1 MKIERKINMSRS
13 SKQNLILL
21 ALLVIAI
28 LFFASQNPLFLTTYN
43 LTGIVRQNLPEII
56 IACAMMFVIASGAI
70 DLSVGGVMALSA
82 IVYGHLCLMGVNPWL
97 AILVVIPLGMFIGFL
112 NSFIFQRLGIPAIM
126 ATMATWLITSSL
138 ALTLVRAIPISEP
151 EVRYITV
158 LNRMR
163 FFNNLIPLAVFIV
176 LAIVLIFLFLE
187 KKTLLGKYAIAIG
200 GNSQATELS
209 GINVWRVR
217 MIFFMLCST
226 MAATAG
232 VWQVARMGSADP
244 KIGVGT
250 EFSVISACI
259 LGGVNIKGGS
269 GTVTGVLIGSCLLFV
284 LTNGMR
290 MMGIN
295 TFYQQVVVGIVLL
308 SAVLINSIVD
318 MKSMKRKPALMKEVA
333 SKS

>member
-1 MKIERKINMSRS
+1 MKNLRMSRS

-21 ALLVIAI
+21 ALLLIVIV
-28 LFFASQNPLFLTTYN
+28 FFSTQHDRFLTTYN

-56 IACAMMFVIASGAI
+56 IACAMMFVITSGAI

-82 IVYGHLCLMGVNPWL
+82 IIYGKLCLWGVDPWL
-97 AILVVIPLGMFIGFL
+97 AILVVIPLGALIGFL
-112 NSFIFQRLGIPAIM
+112 NSVIFEKLGIPAIM

-138 ALTLVRAIPISEP
+138 ALTLVRAVPISEP

-163 FFNNLIPLAVFIV
+163 FFDNLIPIAVFIV
-176 LAIVLIFLFLE
+176 LAIVIIYIFLE

-200 GNSQATELS
+200 GNSQAAELS
-209 GINVWRVR
+209 GINVYRFR
-217 MIFFMLCST
+217 MVFFMLCST
-226 MAATAG
+226 MAALAG
-232 VWQVARMGSADP
+232 IWQVARIGSADP

-250 EFSVISACI
+250 EFSVISACV

-269 GTVTGVLIGSCLLFV
+269 GTVTGVVIGSYLLFT

-290 MMGIN
+290 MMGID
-295 TFYQQVVVGIVLL
+295 TFFQQVVVGIVLL
-308 SAVLINSIVD
+308 GAVLINSLVD
-318 MKSMKRKPALMKEVA
+318 RKSMKRKPAFMKELTSEA
-333 SKS
+333 QN